1 MTQPASEINFEVP
14 VLQDDLLRDR
24 ARVFAEFLDDE
35 TSMTNYR
42 DAVRRM
48 LRVDA
53 RRLIVNLDD
62 VRSYNREFATGL
74 LNEPNEY
81 LPAFDAALYSLVET
95 LAVSMKA
102 DVVGKQYY
110 IGLRGSFGDHH
121 VNPRTLRSIHI
132 GKMMSLEGIVTRCSL
147 VRPKILKSVH
157 YCEATTNFHQ
167 REYRDATM
175 YGTLPP
181 SSTVYPTEDEEG
193 NRLTTEYGHSVFRD
207 HQMIS
212 IQEMPERAPPGQLP
226 RSIEVVMDDDMVD
239 RCKPG
244 DRIQLVGMY
253 RSLGNRVGQSSSSTF
268 RTLMVGNNL
277 NLLSSKAGGGIAQA
291 HITDTDIRNINKIAK
306 RKNVFHLLSQ
316 SLAPSIYGHDYI
328 KKAVLLLLLGGA
340 EKNLPNGTHI
350 RGDINILMVGDP
362 STAKSQMLRFVLNTA
377 PLAIA
382 TTGRGSSGVGLTAA
396 VTTDKETGER
406 RLEAGAMVL
415 ADRGVICIDEFDKM
429 SDIDR
434 VAIHEVME
442 QQTVTIA
449 KAGIHTSLNARCS
462 VVAAA
467 NPIYGQ
473 YDVHKDPHKNIA
485 LPDSLLSRFDLLFV
499 VTDDVDEQRDRM
511 ISEHVLR
518 MHRYLQPGLEEGTPA
533 IDNLDQAL
541 DVGAPEGTD
550 ADGAAMLGDTSPFEK
565 YNPLLH
571 SGVTASGGR
580 GTSGKKEVLSI
591 AFVKKYIQ
599 FAKSR
604 VMPVLT
610 KGAAEWIV
618 NVYSNLRNDELSG
631 NQKRTSPLTARTLE
645 TLIRL
650 ATAHAKSRLS
660 SKVEERDAEA
670 AEEILRFALFK
681 EVVGSSKRGAHK
693 RRRTD
698 RGSRSPISDDEDDSD
713 NDSDGGAAGATDHG
727 FRGLQTNGRA
737 TRSGGRNGDANGNGN
752 GNGGRGGDAD
762 DDDDDD
768 DEDEDAS
775 GAYVDGSQPRSR
787 PGRSY
792 GTRGATS
799 SQRPKPGL
807 VGPGGMDDDQDAAMD
822 DADEIEAMREAEAA
836 AAAAASSGSAGHSQQ
851 QQAASRALSEERL
864 GEFKGLLADLLASG
878 GRLAEEDMVSLEDLL
893 PMINAG
899 MRTEALF
906 DSREAR
912 QALEAMNDVNE
923 VMFSDGV
930 VYRI

>member
-1 MTQPASEINFEVP
+1 MSQAYDDDNNNLDVSIF
-14 VLQDDLLRDR
+14 QDDLLRDR
-24 ARVFAEFLDDE
+24 QRVFSEFLSKDE
-35 TSMTNYR
+35 YQ

-48 LRVDA
+48 LRMDA
-53 RRLIVNLDD
+53 RRLIINIDD
-62 VRSYNREFATGL
+62 LRSYNREFATGL

-81 LPAFDAALYSLVET
+81 LPAFDAALHMSVE
-95 LAVSMKA
+95 LAANPLK
-102 DVVGKQYY
+102 DDTKNKQYY

-121 VNPRTLRSIHI
+121 VNPRTLRSVHL

-157 YCEATTNFHQ
+157 YCETTTKFHQ

-181 SSTVYPTEDEEG
+181 SSTVYPTEDENG
-193 NRLTTEYGHSVFRD
+193 NRLTTEYGHSLFRD

-226 RSIEVVMDDDMVD
+226 RSIDVVMDDDMVD

-253 RSLGNRVGQSSSSTF
+253 RSLGNRAGQSSSSTF
-268 RTLMVGNNL
+268 RTLMIGNNL

-306 RKNVFHLLSQ
+306 RKNVFNLLSQ
-316 SLAPSIYGHDYI
+316 SLAPSIYGHEYI
-328 KKAVLLLLLGGA
+328 KKAVLLLLLSGE

-429 SDIDR
+429 SDVDR

-533 IDNLDQAL
+533 VDNLDQAL

-571 SGVTASGGR
+571 SGVTGSGR
-580 GTSGKKEVLSI
+580 STDKKEVLSI
-591 AFVKKYIQ
+591 AFIKKYIQ
-599 FAKSR
+599 YAKSR
-604 VMPVLT
+604 IHPVLT

-618 NVYSNLRNDELSG
+618 NVYSSLRNDELSG

-681 EVVGSSKRGAHK
+681 EVLGGRRGVNK
-693 RRRTD
+693 RRRT
-698 RGSRSPISDDEDDSD
+698 GNSPMSDDDVQDQDEDGDDSGDEAARTTDANAAYRSGRSGRRGARGGRRGGQRYGEDDHS
-713 NDSDGGAAGATDHG
+713 S
-727 FRGLQTNGRA
+727 
-737 TRSGGRNGDANGNGN
+737 
-752 GNGGRGGDAD
+752 D
-762 DDDDDD
+762 DDDD
-768 DEDEDAS
+768 A
-775 GAYVDGSQPRSR
+775 APV
-787 PGRSY
+787 
-792 GTRGATS
+792 S
-799 SQRPKPGL
+799 SQRSARSNGAYATRAAASTRPKPKPAM
-807 VGPGGMDDDQDAAMD
+807 VGPGGMDEEDLDDEDFDDEDAL
-822 DADEIEAMREAEAA
+822 EAMRSMDVEAVIPSQPVQPSSSSLIGVSARRTEAFKE
-836 AAAAASSGSAGHSQQ
+836 
-851 QQAASRALSEERL
+851 ALS
-864 GEFKGLLADLLASG
+864 DLLFSSD
-878 GRLAEEDMVSLEDLL
+878 GRLAEMDAIPLDDLLPVMNEGRRTEELFDSNEARQVLEQMHRENSIMFSEDMVFKL
-893 PMINAG
+893 
-899 MRTEALF
+899 
-906 DSREAR
+906 
-912 QALEAMNDVNE
+912 
-923 VMFSDGV
+923 
-930 VYRI
+930 